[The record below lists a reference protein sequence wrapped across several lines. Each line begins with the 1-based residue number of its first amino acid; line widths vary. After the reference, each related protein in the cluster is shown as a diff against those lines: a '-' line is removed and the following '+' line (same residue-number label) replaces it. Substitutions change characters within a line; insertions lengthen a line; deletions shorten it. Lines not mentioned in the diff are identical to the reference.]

1 MSRFSWKF
9 LCAMTIG
16 TLLAAP
22 VSAACNNP
30 MFEAFRQ
37 LAGNWQVFRGGELA
51 GELTMRPVAGGCA
64 MLEEWQTVEGVTAV
78 ALHWPETALVSGAVV
93 ADEIPAGEILQAPA
107 DDEVPETVLQQVYVD
122 SNGWSIRADGSI
134 SEGVLVYEGEIIEDG
149 QELVLRA
156 TLRGLGSDEIVHV
169 GEVSTDAGET
179 WQDSFT
185 LIYRR
190 TVR

>member
-9 LCAMTIG
+9 LCALTIS
-16 TLLAAP
+16 TVFAAP
-22 VSAACNNP
+22 VSAAACSNP

-37 LAGNWQVFRGGELA
+37 LAGNWQVFRDGELA
-51 GELTMRPVAGGCA
+51 GKLAMRSVAGGCA
-64 MLEEWQTVEGVTAV
+64 MLEEWQTIEGVKAV
-78 ALHWPETALVSGAVV
+78 ALHWPETVTEGSMTVDGETL
-93 ADEIPAGEILQAPA
+93 EMPAS
-107 DDEVPETVLQQVYVD
+107 DVTPETVLQQVYVD

-134 SEGVLVYEGEIIEDG
+134 SEGVLVYEGNIMEDG

-185 LIYRR
+185 LIYKRAAD
-190 TVR
+190 